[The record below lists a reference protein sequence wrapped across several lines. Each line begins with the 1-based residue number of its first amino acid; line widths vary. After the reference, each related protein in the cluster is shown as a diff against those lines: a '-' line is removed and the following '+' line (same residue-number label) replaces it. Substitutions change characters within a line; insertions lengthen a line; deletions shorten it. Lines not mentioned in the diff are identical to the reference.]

1 MSHMARKNPPHPDRF
16 APPDDDDAST
26 VRQRDGEASVRPRQE
41 SSSGLR
47 ASAAPRRA
55 HSSTRP
61 AVGSLDDR
69 LEKKMQRAGELMKD
83 LSSRDA
89 RVRLLYVA
97 IMRRDEALLDGL
109 LAELNRTPPAR

>member
-1 MSHMARKNPPHPDRF
+1 MSHMARKHPSQTDLGAAR
-16 APPDDDDAST
+16 DDDGST
-26 VRQRDGEASVRPRQE
+26 IRSREGEATVRPRQE
-41 SSSGLR
+41 SSSELK
-47 ASAAPRRA
+47 ASVAPRRA

-69 LEKKMQRAGELMKD
+69 LEKKMQLAGELMKD
-83 LSSRDA
+83 LPPSDA

-109 LAELNRTPPAR
+109 LAELNKAPPSR

>member
-1 MSHMARKNPPHPDRF
+1 MARKNPPHTDQ
-16 APPDDDDAST
+16 AATGDEASK
-26 VRQRDGEASVRPRQE
+26 VRERDGDSSVRPRQE
-41 SSSGLR
+41 SSAGLK
-47 ASAAPRRA
+47 ASVTTRRP

-69 LEKKMQRAGELMKD
+69 LAKKMEVAGELMKG
-83 LSSRDA
+83 LPSTDA

-109 LAELNRTPPAR
+109 LAELNKVPPSR